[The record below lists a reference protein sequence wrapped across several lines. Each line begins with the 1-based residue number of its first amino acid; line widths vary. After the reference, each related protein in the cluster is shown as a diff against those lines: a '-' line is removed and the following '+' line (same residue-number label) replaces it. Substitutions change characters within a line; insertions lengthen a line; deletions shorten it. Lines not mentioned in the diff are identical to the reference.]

1 MGLYPLLRDALFWL
15 SPETA
20 HGLALRA
27 LRPFD
32 LLPPAQALLRPLFDA
47 PARPVTAFGL
57 TFRNPIG
64 LAAGYDKNAIA
75 WRAFASL
82 GFGHVELGTV
92 TLRRQPGNP
101 QPRLHRLKRDRALI
115 NSMGFP
121 SAGAEVVAR
130 QLRRARP
137 AGLIVGVNLG
147 KNKETPLERAADDYC
162 ALVDVFAPLADY
174 LAINVSS
181 PNTVGLRSLQLGEH
195 LDQLLARVDGARQS
209 QQQKLGRA
217 VPLLLKLAPDL
228 SDDELDSAIDCALR
242 HGIDGAIATNTTLSR
257 AGLAAANP
265 PSAGGL
271 SGPPLRARSTDVV
284 RKIVARA
291 GDRLPVVAVGGVSCA
306 ADVVE
311 KLRAGARL
319 VQIYT
324 GLIYE
329 GPGLARRILVDMSK
343 T

>member
-15 SPETA
+15 PPETA

-32 LLPPAQALLRPLFDA
+32 RFPPAQALLRPLFDA
-47 PARPVTAFGL
+47 QPRPVTAFGL
-57 TFRNPIG
+57 TFRNPLG

-82 GFGHVELGTV
+82 GFGHIEIGTV
-92 TLRRQPGNP
+92 TLRPQPGNP
-101 QPRLHRLKRDRALI
+101 RPRLHRLPADRALI

-121 SAGAEVVAR
+121 SAGAGAVAR
-130 QLRRARP
+130 QLQRP
-137 AGLIVGVNLG
+137 RPSGLIVGVNLG
-147 KNKETPLERAADDYC
+147 KNKETPLERASDDYR

-181 PNTVGLRSLQLGEH
+181 PNTAGLRSLQLGEQ
-195 LDQLLARVDGARQS
+195 LDQLLAQVDAQRRE
-209 QQQKLGRA
+209 QQQKLGRT

-228 SDDELDSAIDCALR
+228 SEGELDSAVDCALR
-242 HGIDGAIATNTTLSR
+242 HGIDGVIATNTTLER
-257 AGLAAANP
+257 AGLTAANP

-271 SGPPLRARSTDVV
+271 SGAPMRARSTDVV
-284 RKIVARA
+284 RRIVARA

-329 GPGLARRILVDMSK
+329 GPGLARRILDALPTS
-343 T
+343 